1 VTEVL
6 VVRAPDG
13 GTERPAAG
21 WRARLLAVV
30 LALGAALLLAL
41 AGFRA
46 AESSLQLDPVTPAFS
61 GSAPAVTLPTYGAQG
76 MHVVGYEHGATARI
90 SLPIR
95 NPGLLPLTITSIDL
109 RGGVAPLLVVQ
120 EVAGLPLPLRPG
132 QTGTIEVTA
141 ELANC
146 RFFHEREIQNYAGFD
161 LGVSLLGQ
169 SRTRYVEYDRPV
181 MVHSPMIVGCPERQ
195 LNRQADNR
203 SDLTGAA

>member
-1 VTEVL
+1 VTAVL
-6 VVRAPDG
+6 VRTSDG
-13 GTERPAAG
+13 GTAPPAAG
-21 WRARLLAVV
+21 RRSRLLVAV
-30 LALGAALLLAL
+30 LALGAVLLLAL
-41 AGFRA
+41 GGLRA
-46 AESSLQLDPVTPAFS
+46 AESSLQLGPVTPAFS

-76 MHVVGYEHGATARI
+76 MHVVGYEHGATTRI

-95 NPGLLPLTITSIDL
+95 NRGLLPLTITSVDL

-120 EVAGLPLPLRPG
+120 EVAGLPMSLRPG
-132 QTGTIEVTA
+132 QAGTVEVTA

-169 SRTRYVEYDRPV
+169 SRTRYVEYDRPL